1 MNNIIKIIKILEK
14 KQKNLRRTTLN
25 REAKDTKHF
34 TPFQTLISCI
44 ISLRV
49 RDETTE
55 KIVNKLFSVAST
67 PEDFVKMPL
76 KKLEKLIYSSG
87 YYKNKAKVIKRLS
100 KTIIEKYHGKV
111 PDTEEELMK
120 LYGVG
125 RKTANIVLS
134 FAYGKNVISVDTNV
148 HRVSNRLG
156 WVKTKTFEKTEKE
169 LEKIIPKKYW
179 REINGMFILFGKSI
193 CVPISPKCSIC
204 YVNKYCQRIGVIKS
218 R

>member
-34 TPFQTLISCI
+34 TPFQTLISCL

-49 RDETTE
+49 KDETTE
-55 KIVNKLFSVAST
+55 KIVSKLFSVVKT
-67 PEDFVKMPL
+67 PEEFVKIPT

-87 YYKNKAKVIKRLS
+87 YYKNKAKVIKKIS
-100 KTIIEKYHGKV
+100 KDIIGKYNGKV

-125 RKTANIVLS
+125 RKTCNIVLS
-134 FAYGKNVISVDTNV
+134 FAYGKNVITVDTNV
-148 HRVSNRLG
+148 HRVVNRLG
-156 WVKTKTFEKTEKE
+156 LVKTNAFEKTEKE
-169 LEKIIPKKYW
+169 LEKIIPEKYW
-179 REINGMFILFGKSI
+179 REINGIFILFGKRI

-204 YVNKYCQRIGVIKS
+204 PISKYCKRIGIKRS

>member
-1 MNNIIKIIKILEK
+1 MNNIIKVIKILEE

-34 TPFQTLISCI
+34 TPFQTLISCL

-49 RDETTE
+49 KDETTE
-55 KIVNKLFSVAST
+55 KIVSKLFSVVKT
-67 PEDFVKMPL
+67 PEEFVKIPT

-87 YYKNKAKVIKRLS
+87 YYKNKAKVIKKIS
-100 KTIIEKYHGKV
+100 KDIIGKYNGKV

-125 RKTANIVLS
+125 RKTCNIVLS
-134 FAYGKNVISVDTNV
+134 FAYGKNVITVDTNV
-148 HRVSNRLG
+148 HRVVNRLG
-156 WVKTKTFEKTEKE
+156 LVKTNAFEKTEKE
-169 LEKIIPKKYW
+169 LEKIIPEKYW
-179 REINGMFILFGKSI
+179 REINGIFILFGKRI

-204 YVNKYCQRIGVIKS
+204 PISKYCKRIGIKRS

>member
-1 MNNIIKIIKILEK
+1 MNNITKIIKILEE

-49 RDETTE
+49 KDETTE
-55 KIVNKLFSVAST
+55 KIIKKLFSVAKT
-67 PEDFVKMPL
+67 PEDFVKIPI
-76 KKLEKLIYSSG
+76 KKLEELIYSSG
-87 YYKNKAKVIKRLS
+87 YYKNKAKVIKKIS
-100 KTIIEKYHGKV
+100 KDIIEKYNGKV

-125 RKTANIVLS
+125 RKTCNIVLS
-134 FAYGKNVISVDTNV
+134 FAYGKNVIAVDTHLN
-148 HRVSNRLG
+148 RIPNRLG
-156 WVKTKTFEKTEKE
+156 IVNTKNPEQTELALMKVF
-169 LEKIIPKKYW
+169 PKKYW
-179 REINGMFILFGKSI
+179 KELNGIFILHGKII
-193 CVPISPKCSIC
+193 CLPKNPHCWKCPIS
-204 YVNKYCQRIGVIKS
+204 KYCKRIGIKRS